1 MKREYPRHKISTEAL
16 VALAQLGNKPAL
28 ETLCVRFCALLHKAS
43 RQNYLRTMEEDA
55 YQTVSESF
63 LKAVRDYDFSRGTPF
78 EGYVKRKVYGDLLT
92 WFRSVRRRWDRE
104 VTPSATESGEDFF
117 DLVEGDASPEASVV
131 LRESLRQAIAVLTE
145 RERRILQLLYVE
157 GRTLKEV
164 SAAVAL
170 SVKGVFSAR
179 TRILK
184 KLRNVMEAGE
194 RACLSAAPGQAAAP
208 APV

>member
-1 MKREYPRHKISTEAL
+1 
-16 VALAQLGNKPAL
+16 
-28 ETLCVRFCALLHKAS
+28 
-43 RQNYLRTMEEDA
+43 MEEDA
-55 YQTVSESF
+55 YQTASESF

-131 LRESLRQAIAVLTE
+131 LRESLRQAIAVLTD

-184 KLRNVMEAGE
+184 KLRDVMEAGE